1 MEVSS
6 IEVRPVRP
14 EEQVE
19 AGRVTALAYR
29 EFVPPGD
36 DDPDW
41 EGYLRL
47 IQDVP
52 GRVDRTT
59 VLVAVQDGRILGSV
73 TLEED
78 GVVGDDDPEP
88 EEDASHVRMLGVDPA
103 ARGMGVGRAL
113 MEASIERA
121 RARGK
126 RFVTLR
132 TTELMEA
139 ASGLYASMG
148 FHPDPARDLEVDED
162 FVLTAYRLEL

>member
-1 MEVSS
+1 MRSV
-6 IEVRPVRP
+6 EVRPVRP
-14 EEQVE
+14 EEQAE
-19 AGRVTALAYR
+19 AGRITALAYR

-36 DDPDW
+36 EDPDW

-52 GRVDRTT
+52 GRLDRTV
-59 VLVAVQDGRILGSV
+59 VLVAVQSGRIVGSV

-88 EEDASHVRMLGVDPA
+88 EPNASQVRMLGVDPA

-121 RARGK
+121 RTRGK

-132 TTELMEA
+132 TTGLMKA
-139 ASGLYASMG
+139 AGGLYASMG
-148 FHPDPARDLEVDED
+148 FRPDPEHDLQVNDD
-162 FVLTAYRLEL
+162 FRLSAYRLEL